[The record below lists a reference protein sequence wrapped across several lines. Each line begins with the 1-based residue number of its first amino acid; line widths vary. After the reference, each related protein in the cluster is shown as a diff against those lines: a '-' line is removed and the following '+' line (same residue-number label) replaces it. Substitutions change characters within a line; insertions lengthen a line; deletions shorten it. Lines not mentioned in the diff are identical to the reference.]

1 MNIKKNILEFG
12 GCNGEYNVKNG
23 VDDIEKL
30 WDELCDI
37 NNVIFR
43 FSYIIEIIFNII
55 IGEVMGDVY
64 VVVCK
69 MDDLKS
75 MCIIGLKGDIY
86 VIVFMVLNVE

>member
-1 MNIKKNILEFG
+1 
-12 GCNGEYNVKNG
+12 
-23 VDDIEKL
+23 
-30 WDELCDI
+30 
-37 NNVIFR
+37 
-43 FSYIIEIIFNII
+43 
-55 IGEVMGDVY
+55 MGDVY